1 MNDVLRADSLVVAA
15 LFVGHKLKIDVY
27 NKIGVLFIAA
37 MLALIGALGCFL
49 REIGLATGAIKG
61 LSREARKHEARRQL
75 PAQPAD

>member
-1 MNDVLRADSLVVAA
+1 
-15 LFVGHKLKIDVY
+15 
-27 NKIGVLFIAA
+27 VLFIAA

>member
-1 MNDVLRADSLVVAA
+1 MTCYALICLVVAA
-15 LFVGHKLKIDVY
+15 LFVGHELKIDVY